1 MAKFAIDRTAMVLG
15 DGASLLVHRIQGE
28 PLWAQPLRSPI
39 EHVGIRGTSVVAL
52 EVSGQLSYFQLAT
65 GQWFTGATLPGS
77 GASHAPL
84 ANTRALRVSAH
95 GSVAVIGS
103 QGEVLLADRRGV
115 STLPGLAPATA
126 IAFSRNGTALG
137 VGYENGSVVVY
148 DLRNL
153 VGGGSLAVGSS
164 PIVSLAAFAGDQGEG
179 WFASSGLNIFRVDQK
194 GISHFTGNPDANVGA
209 LAVSDH
215 GGALAVQVSSV
226 AVNVLSTSTKEVAC
240 TIRYVSGRTVEGL
253 GFGTSNV
260 LGIGIGGPDANGVN
274 LVDGSVFR
282 TDPQPSLPR
291 ASRSQWAVAVN
302 VVQSVA
308 QEIRF

>member
-1 MAKFAIDRTAMVLG
+1 MV
-15 DGASLLVHRIQGE
+15 H
-28 PLWAQPLRSPI
+28 W
-39 EHVGIRGTSVVAL
+39 
-52 EVSGQLSYFQLAT
+52 
-65 GQWFTGATLPGS
+65 ATLPGS

-137 VGYENGSVVVY
+137 VGYENGSVVVCN

-194 GISHFTGNPDANVGA
+194 GICISRGTPTPMWAPLPFPIT
-209 LAVSDH
+209 

-274 LVDGSVFR
+274 LVDGFAFR
-282 TDPQPSLPR
+282 TDHNPR
-291 ASRSQWAVAVN
+291 FQESRVVN
-302 VVQSVA
+302 GP
-308 QEIRF
+308 